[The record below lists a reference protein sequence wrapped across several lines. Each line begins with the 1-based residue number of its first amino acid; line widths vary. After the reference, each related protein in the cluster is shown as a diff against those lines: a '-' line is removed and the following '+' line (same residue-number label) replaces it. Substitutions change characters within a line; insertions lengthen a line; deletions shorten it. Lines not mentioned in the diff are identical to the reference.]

1 MFGVSF
7 DLELDYLDI
16 VIIFGEMDEGVFL
29 GFELNDGEMLSI
41 KKEKLDFVFN
51 VERFNFGRVYYGEYR
66 DSL

>member
-7 DLELDYLDI
+7 DLELDYLDN

-29 GFELNDGEMLSI
+29 GFELNEGEMLSI

>member
-16 VIIFGEMDEGVFL
+16 VIIFGEIDEGVFL